1 MFPQD
6 IKKKTFTKTLKGY
19 NPSEVDEYISYLLS
33 KYSEA
38 CQEYAELEKK
48 HQFALE
54 KLELAKSEENMIS
67 ATIVNAQKMADAIVA
82 DAKTKADDVRN
93 TVSETCEKIIA
104 AYVEKVASERD
115 KLAKVEK
122 AVIDFKESLYDAY
135 KEHIA
140 LIDNIMPDEEP
151 TPYLSNEELEEKA
164 VELAQE
170 QINSESKE
178 SADAEGE
185 NVSTE
190 DTSEN

>member
-19 NPSEVDEYISYLLS
+19 NPAEVDEYISYVLS
-33 KYSEA
+33 KYSDA

-48 HQFALE
+48 LAVALE

-82 DAKTKADDVRN
+82 DAKTKADDIRT
-93 TVSETCEKIIA
+93 TVSETCEKIIS
-104 AYVEKVASERD
+104 AYVEKVKTERD
-115 KLAKVEK
+115 KLAKVEE
-122 AVIDFKESLYDAY
+122 AAISFKDSLYEAY

-140 LIDNIMPDEEP
+140 MIDNIMPDEEP
-151 TPYLSNEELEEKA
+151 TPYLSDEELELKA

-170 QINSESKE
+170 QINSNNGESAASESKDE
-178 SADAEGE
+178 EVAE
-185 NVSTE
+185 
-190 DTSEN
+190 TSEN

>member
-38 CQEYAELEKK
+38 YQEYAELEKK
-48 HQFALE
+48 LQVALE

-82 DAKTKADDVRN
+82 DAKTKADDIRI

-122 AVIDFKESLYDAY
+122 AAISFKESLYDAY

-140 LIDNIMPDEEP
+140 MIDNIMPDEEP
-151 TPYLSNEELEEKA
+151 TPYLSDEELEQKA

-170 QINSESKE
+170 QINSESE
-178 SADAEGE
+178 ASADAEVE
-185 NVSTE
+185 NVSAE